1 MIDQNGYRLN
11 VGIILTNRSGQ
22 LFWGK
27 RVKASGWQFPQG
39 GVQPYETLEETMYR
53 ELTEETG
60 LTKKDVKI
68 LATTKRWI
76 HYKLPIHLRHHSQ
89 KPVCVGQKQK
99 WFLLLL
105 TSDDNKIDLKAG
117 AKPEFTSWR
126 WIDYWEP
133 LKQVVYFKR
142 EVYSRVLTEF
152 ASTIKTKKKLFSAG
166 TSPIVTPKPPMPPA
180 YSSE

>member
-1 MIDQNGYRLN
+1 MIDHFGFRLN
-11 VGIILTNRSGQ
+11 VGIILTNRHGQ

-60 LTKKDVKI
+60 VTKNDVKI

-76 HYKLPIHLRHHSQ
+76 RYKLPPHLRHHSQ
-89 KPVCVGQKQK
+89 KPVCIGQKQK

-105 TSDDNKIDLKAG
+105 TGDDSKIDLKAG
-117 AKPEFTSWR
+117 AKPEFNAWR
-126 WIDYWEP
+126 WVDYWEP

-142 EVYSRVLTEF
+142 EVYAKVLAEF
-152 ASTIKTKKKLFSAG
+152 EHTVKLNQAKNRTNQSCSTTQK
-166 TSPIVTPKPPMPPA
+166 
-180 YSSE
+180 